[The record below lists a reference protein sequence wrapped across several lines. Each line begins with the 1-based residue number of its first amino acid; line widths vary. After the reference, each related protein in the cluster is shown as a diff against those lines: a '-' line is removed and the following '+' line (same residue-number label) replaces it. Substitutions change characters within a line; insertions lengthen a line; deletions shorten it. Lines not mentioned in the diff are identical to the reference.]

1 MTNSLLV
8 NVDIPIDT
16 KRLKDQFLPIQ
27 SMDLVPIPKRKFPSQ
42 NSSGWLPA
50 WTNIAIEAILKA
62 TNANF
67 RKILYFLGYS
77 NGVQYSIIL
86 WYHNRCTYYI
96 LNQFNIPTN
105 FRENCH
111 AFTLVTNPGISQ
123 QLKPR
128 GGKSYFMFNGV
139 SSPISLCHHT
149 NEDHMRFVAFV
160 AFV

>member
-1 MTNSLLV
+1 MAPGLDKHRNRSHLESYQC
-8 NVDIPIDT
+8 
-16 KRLKDQFLPIQ
+16 QFQ
-27 SMDLVPIPKRKFPSQ
+27 E
-42 NSSGWLPA
+42 
-50 WTNIAIEAILKA
+50 NIV
-62 TNANF
+62 F
-67 RKILYFLGYS
+67 FWVC

-86 WYHNRCTYYI
+86 WYHNRCTYYM

-139 SSPISLCHHT
+139 SSPISLCPSHKRRPYALRCLRCIRMIPLYWLLHR
-149 NEDHMRFVAFV
+149 DSQMGI
-160 AFV
+160 